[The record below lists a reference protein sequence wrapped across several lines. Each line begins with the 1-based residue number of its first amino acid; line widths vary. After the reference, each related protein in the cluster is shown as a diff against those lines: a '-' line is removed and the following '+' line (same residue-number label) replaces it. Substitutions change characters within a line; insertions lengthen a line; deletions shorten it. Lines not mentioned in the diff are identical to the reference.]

1 MSQEV
6 LAVNN
11 LTISYALPRNQSFV
25 AVKNASIN
33 ISAGATLALVGESG
47 SGKSTLASA
56 INLLLPSNGRATTGE
71 IRLEGQQVHDLS
83 ERAMREIRGSQIGL
97 VPQDPM
103 SNLNPMMTVG
113 NQIAEALTSHGYAPK
128 KAKERAIHLLEAV
141 GISEPLSRYGQYPHE
156 FSGGMRQRVLIAV
169 GMACKPKLLI
179 ADEPTSALDV
189 TVQRRVLDQL
199 EQMAQ
204 EMGSAVLMITHDIAL
219 AAERADEIAVMYKGE
234 IVEMG
239 SSSDVLKNP
248 QHEYTKRLLAAA
260 PSLNDSSKASEREDS
275 GDVVISVSN
284 LNKTFK
290 LRSGSSGMKELVALR
305 DVSFAIE
312 RGTTVSLVGES
323 GSGKSTAAN
332 ILLGLETP
340 DSGEITFE
348 GKPLDL
354 KSRKSSLAF
363 RRKVQPVFQNPF
375 ASLDPRYTVEQS
387 IIEPLQV
394 HRVGTGTE
402 MKAKARE
409 LMDQVALPSEL
420 LSRLPHEL
428 SGGQRQRVAIARAL
442 ALYPSVIVLDEAV
455 SALDVIVQKQIL
467 DLLLDL
473 QERLNLSYLFI
484 SHDLAVVRMISH
496 YVHVMQSG
504 EIVESGTP
512 SQLFLNPQTD
522 YTKQL
527 LSAIPNPDAKRQL

>member
-1 MSQEV
+1 MTQTV
-6 LAVNN
+6 LQVNN
-11 LTISYALPRNQSFV
+11 LTITYSLPKDQSFT
-25 AVKNASIN
+25 AVKGASLEIP
-33 ISAGATLALVGESG
+33 AGSTLALVGESG
-47 SGKSTLASA
+47 SGKSTLAA
-56 INLLLPSNGRATTGE
+56 AVNLLLPSNGAATSGE
-71 IRLEGQQVHDLS
+71 ITLEG
-83 ERAMREIRGSQIGL
+83 RAIHQLPEKKMREIRGGQIGL

-103 SNLNPMMTVG
+103 SNLNPMMTIG
-113 NQIAEALTSHGYAPK
+113 NQIAEALTSHGYTTQQARH
-128 KAKERAIHLLEAV
+128 RAVLLLEAV
-141 GISEPLSRYGQYPHE
+141 GISEAASRYGQYPHE
-156 FSGGMRQRVLIAV
+156 FSGGMRQRVLIAM

-204 EMGSAVLMITHDIAL
+204 EMGSAVLLITHDIAL
-219 AAERADEIAVMYKGE
+219 AAERADQIAVMYQGE
-234 IVEMG
+234 LVESG
-239 SSSDVLKNP
+239 PSLDVLKSP

-260 PSLNDSSKASEREDS
+260 PSLNDSFMAIAQEGDS
-275 GDVVISVSN
+275 SVVMSVAN
-284 LNKTFK
+284 LTKTYK
-290 LRSGSSGMKELVALR
+290 LRSAKGTTKEISALKG
-305 DVSFAIE
+305 VSFEIQ

-340 DSGEITFE
+340 DSGEIRFE
-348 GKPLDL
+348 SEPLNL
-354 KSRKSSLAF
+354 KSRKGSLEF
-363 RRKVQPVFQNPF
+363 RRQVQPVFQNPF

-387 IIEPLQV
+387 IIEPLKV
-394 HRVGTGTE
+394 HRQGTASE
-402 MKAKARE
+402 QSARAKE
-409 LMDQVALPSEL
+409 LMEQVSLPAALL
-420 LSRLPHEL
+420 ARLPHEL

-467 DLLLDL
+467 DLLLEL
-473 QERLNLSYLFI
+473 QGRLNLSYLFI

-496 YVHVMQSG
+496 YVHVMKDG

-512 SQLFLNPQTD
+512 TELFENPQTD

-527 LSAIPNPDAKRQL
+527 LSAIPNPDRRS

>member
-56 INLLLPSNGRATTGE
+56 INMLLPSNGRATTGE

-113 NQIAEALTSHGYAPK
+113 NQIAEALTAHGYAPK

-275 GDVVISVSN
+275 GDVVISVSK

-394 HRVGTGTE
+394 HRVGTGIE
-402 MKAKARE
+402 LKARARE